1 MHGYRYIEGTATL
14 QVNRQDC
21 VGCGNCVVICPH
33 RIFALSDDNIL
44 EVRAPD
50 LCMECGACAR
60 NCPVQAI
67 NVSPGVGCAAA
78 LIAAWTNRLLR
89 RKVVSGCC

>member
-14 QVNRQDC
+14 QVDRQRC
-21 VGCGNCVVICPH
+21 VGCGLCTVVCPH
-33 RIFALSDDNIL
+33 RIFSLTSKGLEIL
-44 EVRAPD
+44 DFD

-67 NVSPGVGCAAA
+67 TVSPGVGCAAA
-78 LIAAWTNRLLR
+78 LLAPFVNRLLG
-89 RKVVSGCC
+89 RKVLKGCC